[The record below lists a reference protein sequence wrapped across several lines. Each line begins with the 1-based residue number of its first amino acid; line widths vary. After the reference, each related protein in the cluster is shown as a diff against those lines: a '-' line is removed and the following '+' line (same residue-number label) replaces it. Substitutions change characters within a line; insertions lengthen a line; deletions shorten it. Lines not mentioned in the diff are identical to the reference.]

1 MVMIKDALNPFS
13 FEVGTRKAAIEST
26 VTLSLNVV
34 TNGETKRKTFI
45 NECHR
50 DPASLKKSIKRQKLV
65 TFSNVCGKQK
75 TKTRDGKIITVC
87 YMRYL
92 F

>member
-50 DPASLKKSIKRQKLV
+50 DPASLKK
-65 TFSNVCGKQK
+65 
-75 TKTRDGKIITVC
+75 
-87 YMRYL
+87 
-92 F
+92 